1 LSGVFSDL
9 PTIFARDVTHDGL
22 QIEQHVLVDFGA
34 SKMGTQ
40 TLMQVEQA
48 LEPMAHLT
56 QAWLGFL

>member
-1 LSGVFSDL
+1 MFSDL
-9 PTIFARDVTHDGL
+9 PAIFAWDIAEDGL
-22 QIEQHVLVDFGA
+22 QVEQYVLVDFGA
-34 SKMGTQ
+34 SKTGTQ